1 MRRLLPLALL
11 LSGAARPAARA
22 QTTHVALPLVV
33 VPAAQGEIAL
43 RNGDYVLL
51 GLGLV
56 RPTDRYQP
64 GDGLAAAAYEHF
76 WTPHWSWGGRV
87 LTTWSS
93 GAAYS
98 NLVVP
103 EVLVRHRAAV
113 GPVTFGQRLSVERFV
128 YVRGGT
134 TTPDQTWGRLRLDVE
149 KIIPLGGADAATGLA
164 LRPRLAVEA
173 ATHLRLQKGDADM
186 AERLVQLTS
195 ARAEVGVRTS
205 ARFDFTPWFAY
216 GVNYLVTLPQ
226 YDAKGVQTA
235 GGNFNVRQPAVGLD
249 VRFTLG
255 PGTGAAGRQ
264 QLPTQH

>member
-11 LSGAARPAARA
+11 LSG
-22 QTTHVALPLVV
+22 VALPAAHAQTRHFTQPLVL
-33 VPAAQGEIAL
+33 VPTAQGEIAL
-43 RNGDYVLL
+43 RNGDYVFLSL
-51 GLGLV
+51 GMV
-56 RPTDRYQP
+56 RPTDRYQS
-64 GDGLAAAAYEHF
+64 GDGLAAVAYEHF
-76 WTPHWSWGGRV
+76 WNPHWSWGGRV

-93 GAAYS
+93 GAVYS

-103 EVLVRHRAAV
+103 EVLLRHRSAV

-128 YVRGGT
+128 YARSGT
-134 TTPDQTWGRLRLDVE
+134 TNPDQTWGRLRLGAE

-164 LRPRLAVEA
+164 LRPRVAFEA
-173 ATHLRLQKGDADM
+173 ATHLRLQRADGDL

-195 ARAEVGVRTS
+195 LRAEVGVRTN

-226 YDAKGVQTA
+226 YDAKGNQTA

-255 PGTGAAGRQ
+255 PGAGAADRQ